1 MWDLSRRDWQERIRS
16 GASLMPD
23 LPMLHQANAARAVGI
38 FDRLRLP
45 DVPGRPAMAEA
56 AGPWMREIVAALFG
70 SWDGTERHIREAF
83 VLVPKKNSKTTGG
96 AAIMVTALLVN
107 RRPRAEFL
115 IVAPTQEVADL
126 AFRQA
131 VGMIE
136 SDPVLAALFH
146 VQEHLKKITYRS
158 TRAFL
163 KVKSFDPKIVT
174 GTKPAGVL
182 LDELHVIAEAHDADR
197 VIGQLRGGL
206 VSQPEGFLITITT
219 QSERAPSGV
228 FLSELRKARAVRDG
242 TLAAPIL
249 PILYEFP
256 PGVAWEDPANWP
268 MVTPNQ
274 GRSVSIDRLIPD
286 HDAARAAGDAE
297 LRRWASQHLNVE
309 IGVALL
315 ADAWAGADY
324 WEGQAE
330 PGITLETL
338 IARSEVVTIGV
349 DGGGLDDLLGL
360 AVLGREKGTGR
371 WLAWCRAWA
380 HPVVLRRRQGEAARL
395 RDFAVDG
402 DLSIVE
408 QIGDDMAE
416 LVALVAQLRD
426 ARLLPRKHGIG
437 IDPGNSHAV
446 VDALTAAEFEQEQMA
461 AVSQGWRLGGAIK
474 LTERRLAEGT
484 LWHAGQPLM
493 AWCVGNAKVEP
504 KGNALLITK
513 QASGTAKIDP
523 LMALFNAAE
532 LMARAREPE
541 PRSFYDDPDSMRIAF
556 GGSVDAE
563 DDDDHRRWR
572 RVW

>member
-1 MWDLSRRDWQERIRS
+1 MWDLSRRDWAERIS
-16 GASLMPD
+16 AGQSLMPD
-23 LPMLHQANAARAVGI
+23 LPELDRAAAARAIGI

-45 DVPGRPAMAEA
+45 DVPGRPALAEA
-56 AGPWMREIVAALFG
+56 AGPWMRDIVGALFG
-70 SWDGTERHIREAF
+70 AWDGTERHIREAF

-136 SDPVLAALFH
+136 TDPVLAALFH
-146 VQEHLKKITYRS
+146 IQEHLKKITYRA

-206 VSQPEGFLITITT
+206 VSQPEGFLITIST
-219 QSERAPSGV
+219 QSERTPSGV
-228 FLSELRKARAVRDG
+228 FLAELRKARAVRDG
-242 TLAAPIL
+242 TLKAPIL
-249 PILYEFP
+249 PVLYEFP
-256 PGVAWEDPANWP
+256 DGVAWDDPANWP
-268 MVTPNQ
+268 MVTPNE
-274 GRSVSIDRLIPD
+274 GRSITVARLVPD
-286 HDAARAAGDAE
+286 YEAARAAGEAE

-309 IGVALL
+309 IGLALRC
-315 ADAWAGADY
+315 DAWAGAAY
-324 WEGQAE
+324 WEPQVDQT
-330 PGITLETL
+330 ITLEAVL
-338 IARSEVVTIGV
+338 ERSDVVTLGV

-360 AVLGREKGTGR
+360 AVLGREGSSGR

-380 HPVVLRRRQGEAARL
+380 HPVVLQRRQAEAARL
-395 RDFAVDG
+395 RDFAADG
-402 DLSIVE
+402 DLAIVE
-408 QIGDDMAE
+408 RIGDDLDE
-416 LVALVAQLRD
+416 LVAIVARVRD
-426 ARLLPRKHGIG
+426 AGLLPQQHAVG

-446 VDALTAAEFEQEQMA
+446 VDALTAAGFEAGQMA

-474 LTERRLAEGT
+474 LAERKLAEGT

-493 AWCVGNAKVEP
+493 AWCVGNAKIEP
-504 KGNALLITK
+504 RGNALLVTK
-513 QASGTAKIDP
+513 QVSGLAKIDP
-523 LMALFNAAE
+523 LMALFNAVE
-532 LMARAREPE
+532 LMARGPTS
-541 PRSFYDDPDSMRIAF
+541 PTRSFWEMLGAMEAANTSTLR
-556 GGSVDAE
+556 SDAG
-563 DDDDHRRWR
+563 RWP
-572 RVW
+572 